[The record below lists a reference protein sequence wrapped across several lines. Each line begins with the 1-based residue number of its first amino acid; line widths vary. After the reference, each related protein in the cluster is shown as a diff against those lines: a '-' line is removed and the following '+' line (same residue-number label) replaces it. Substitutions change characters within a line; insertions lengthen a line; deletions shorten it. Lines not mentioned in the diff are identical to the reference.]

1 MYENKEQQQTAL
13 LAAVTVVLPVEGE
26 TTLPPL
32 HSVSFLRS
40 RV

>member
-1 MYENKEQQQTAL
+1 MPVIGRTPGVRKFVT
-13 LAAVTVVLPVEGE
+13 VTVVLPVEGE

-32 HSVSFLRS
+32 HSVRFLRS